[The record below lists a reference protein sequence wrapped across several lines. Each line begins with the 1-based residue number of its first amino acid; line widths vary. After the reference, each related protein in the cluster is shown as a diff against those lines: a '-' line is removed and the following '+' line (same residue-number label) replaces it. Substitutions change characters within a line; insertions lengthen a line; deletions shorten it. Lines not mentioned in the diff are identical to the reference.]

1 MFLTRHCLGDDPR
14 CLISRPGG
22 ASIGTMAGEKTDEA
36 TVQELTEICR
46 ELERRGWTG
55 TKIQKWFGGGFNK
68 PFDGTPCWSMC
79 ELLSKIQGTVSI
91 VS

>member
-1 MFLTRHCLGDDPR
+1 MYLTEYFLLSGPKSRAFLTTDCLVDDLW

-22 ASIGTMAGEKTDEA
+22 ATKGTMAGENPDEA
-36 TVQELTEICR
+36 IVQELTEICR

-68 PFDGTPCWSMC
+68 PFDGMPC
-79 ELLSKIQGTVSI
+79 
-91 VS
+91 